1 MKLREVKSV
10 AEGHRAGICTQAVCF
25 LFTAPCPS
33 SDLKCRKHTS
43 ITTVSART
51 CWGMF
56 EKSQEL
62 GGGQC
67 ERSRMGEWAELRS
80 EESQGQIAKDGLFI
94 EYPSR
99 GKDHSLR
106 HPRKEKQTVGS

>member
-1 MKLREVKSV
+1 
-10 AEGHRAGICTQAVCF
+10 
-25 LFTAPCPS
+25 
-33 SDLKCRKHTS
+33 
-43 ITTVSART
+43 
-51 CWGMF
+51 MF
-56 EKSQEL
+56 GKFQEL

-67 ERSRMGEWAELRS
+67 DRCRMDEWAELSS
-80 EESQGQIAKDGLFI
+80 EESQGKITKDGLFT